1 VKAYFI
7 SGLGADHRAF
17 KKIVLPPQF
26 EIVHIAWITPM
37 PNETFKDY
45 CLRLTTSID
54 RTKDFVLIGLSFGGL
69 VVTELTPL
77 LHPKKTIVISSIT
90 SFQQMP
96 WYFKLLGMLRI
107 HKLIPVAFLKKQ
119 KRFAYWLFGTKTEE
133 ERKALSR
140 IMDEIDEVY
149 LKWSLHEIL
158 TWKVKE
164 KAEGIVHIHGSADK
178 ILPVH
183 LVDPDIKINGGG
195 HFMVL
200 THAAEINEGLRREL
214 AAI

>member
-7 SGLGADHRAF
+7 SGLGADYRAF
-17 KKIVLPPQF
+17 KKIVLPLQY
-26 EIVHIAWITPM
+26 EIVHIAWIRPL
-37 PNETFKDY
+37 PRETFKDY
-45 CLRLTTSID
+45 CLRLTSSID
-54 RTKDFVLIGLSFGGL
+54 RTKEFVLIGLSFGGL
-69 VVTELTPL
+69 VVAELTPL
-77 LHPKKTIVISSIT
+77 IHPKKTIVISGIIC
-90 SFQQMP
+90 FQQMP

-107 HKLIPVAFLKKQ
+107 HKLIPISFLKKQ

-133 ERKALSR
+133 ERRALSR

-164 KAEGIVHIHGSADK
+164 KAEGIVHIHGTTDK
-178 ILPVH
+178 ILPIHFVQA
-183 LVDPDIKINGGG
+183 DIKIKGGG

-200 THAAEINEGLRREL
+200 THAAAINEVLWREL
-214 AAI
+214 GAI